1 MNLVLFSVHLQLMTL
16 KYLVRPQVHITSM
29 VVPMFLLLVLK
40 PEAMWMEVILDSFQ
54 CLVSG

>member
-16 KYLVRPQVHITSM
+16 RYLVRPQEHITIM
-29 VVPMFLLLVLK
+29 AVPMFLLLVLK
-40 PEAMWMEVILDSFQ
+40 PEAIWMEVILDSFQ